1 MRQDVDLSDQGLEDL
16 IAHLEL
22 RNEANQL
29 LGLKSEGEWFFSGL
43 ITGCAKCVF
52 PGVQQNYRK
61 ERIEE
66 TINANNF
73 KHNVLMAFVFFF
85 KLKVSK

>member
-29 LGLKSEGEWFFSGL
+29 LGLKSEGE
-43 ITGCAKCVF
+43 
-52 PGVQQNYRK
+52 
-61 ERIEE
+61 
-66 TINANNF
+66 
-73 KHNVLMAFVFFF
+73 
-85 KLKVSK
+85 